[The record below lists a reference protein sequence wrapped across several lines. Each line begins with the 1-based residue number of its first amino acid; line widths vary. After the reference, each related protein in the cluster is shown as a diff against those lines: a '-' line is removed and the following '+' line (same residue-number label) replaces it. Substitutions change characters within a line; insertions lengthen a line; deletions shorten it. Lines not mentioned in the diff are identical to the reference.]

1 MLGYKGLARSQTK
14 FLNNLFQSNGV
25 SGDVESVSHERELVL
40 KKRVTAGDRDD
51 SRGDSD
57 RPAAGLNRKVV
68 SDFGVDVRKF
78 SSVSGAVLMVE
89 PAVGGNRSY
98 DQSDCPDGQLRP
110 GDVLV
115 AVNGV
120 DVTDMDRE
128 SVMKAIA
135 AAAQDSG
142 QCKIKVSHK
151 TMQPIT
157 RIMVSKSKYWISEKI
172 RVCQYPFAHI
182 FKGIFQSQYSH
193 F

>member
-25 SGDVESVSHERELVL
+25 SGEDGGESVSHERELVL
-40 KKRVTAGDRDD
+40 KKRVTAV
-51 SRGDSD
+51 GDSD
-57 RPAAGLNRKVV
+57 DSSDSRPAAGLNRKVV

-89 PAVGGNRSY
+89 PSGGGGNNHKSY
-98 DQSDCPDGQLRP
+98 DQSDGCQLLRP

-128 SVMKAIA
+128 SALRAIA
-135 AAAQDSG
+135 AAAQESG
-142 QCKIKVSHK
+142 QCTIKVSH
-151 TMQPIT
+151 
-157 RIMVSKSKYWISEKI
+157 
-172 RVCQYPFAHI
+172 
-182 FKGIFQSQYSH
+182 
-193 F
+193 